1 MTDLDTLQ
9 EITRAQYDRQRQS
22 FQKILTEETAL
33 RDELARLDALNAQAR
48 ADTDQT
54 QRALGADLMWQG
66 WVGRAKT
73 QLNMKLARVLAVKE
87 HHQIM
92 VRKAYG
98 KVLVVEELQTDAKKQ
113 KNQRTAKRALD
124 QAIDGSLF

>member
-22 FQKILTEETAL
+22 FQKILAEETAL

>member
-1 MTDLDTLQ
+1 MNDLDALEQ
-9 EITRAQYDRQRQS
+9 VTRAQYDLQQQS
-22 FQKILTEETAL
+22 FQKVLSEEIAL
-33 RDELARLDALNAQAR
+33 RDELDRLDALNVQAR
-48 ADTDQT
+48 ADADQT
-54 QRALGADLMWQG
+54 QRALGADIMWQG

-98 KVLVVEELQTDAKKQ
+98 KVLVVEELQADARKQ

-124 QAIDGSLF
+124 QAINGSLF